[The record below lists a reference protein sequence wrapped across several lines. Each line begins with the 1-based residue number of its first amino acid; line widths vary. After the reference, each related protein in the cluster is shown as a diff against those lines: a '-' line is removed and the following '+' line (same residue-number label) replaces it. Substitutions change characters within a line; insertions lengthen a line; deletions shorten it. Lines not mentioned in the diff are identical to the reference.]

1 MSFLLTAY
9 SRLTASALSIH
20 LKCGGWCLASHV
32 LAHSTVPT
40 SMPKVES
47 TATHYRRLHMEAR
60 EDCRTAA
67 QQGCRHQRPRWILR
81 QRTANGMGLRPREDC
96 RAAAQQGRRHQSLRW
111 ILRQHAAGRIISTHG
126 SIALCDAPAHLY
138 RVNQIWCIGIWTNSR
153 TPIVLRRENIIEDS
167 SNFVLAY
174 RLRKIWYKRD
184 KKTIENKPFDEGAMI
199 RV

>member
-67 QQGCRHQRPRWILR
+67 QQGCRHQP
-81 QRTANGMGLRPREDC
+81 
-96 RAAAQQGRRHQSLRW
+96 SRW

-138 RVNQIWCIGIWTNSR
+138 RVNQIWCIGIW
-153 TPIVLRRENIIEDS
+153 
-167 SNFVLAY
+167 
-174 RLRKIWYKRD
+174 
-184 KKTIENKPFDEGAMI
+184 
-199 RV
+199 